1 LISIFV
7 LEVSMLRPK
16 EVCEKLGISYTTLR
30 EYVKRG
36 WIKPVVLESGKWRF
50 REEDVEKL
58 MGIVKPKI
66 TILYARVSSHTQKD
80 DLERQVRVL
89 EEWVKQNNVEK
100 YEVITD
106 IGSGLNEDRKGFK
119 KILKLATEKKIS
131 RIVVAYPDRLIRFG
145 FKTLTELLRA
155 FGVEVVVLN
164 HEDKD
169 PKEELVEDLITIIS
183 HFAGKL
189 YDMRSH
195 KYREVVEG
203 VRKLVEDP

>member
-1 LISIFV
+1 
-7 LEVSMLRPK
+7 MLRPK